1 MADRTVTIIP
11 STGDYTSLATA
22 LTTEYASY
30 PDLTADNGS
39 GGAGMLNFAISGDWS
54 AAADAVASV
63 PAFVTS
69 ATYRVNIYT
78 DAANRASLAWDDDK
92 YRISGDPDIY
102 HGALELLNPNHVL
115 VDGLQVAATAAG
127 NYRHNILVTGDLRT
141 DGANATWISNCLLK
155 GVGGTTR
162 AYCYGIYVVGDYSD
176 VWVWNTGIYN
186 VRAGGVCYGAYCYVS
201 GGSLTIGST
210 TIIGGT
216 SGLRRSTGTCVAKN
230 VYSGGSA
237 SGDFYGTMTKTTC
250 ASSDTTGSAG
260 LQEIPVSTATF
271 VNVTAGTEDW
281 HLAAGSALIGVGTDT
296 SGDAAP
302 MDFSDDIDGD
312 AR

>member
-11 STGDYTSLATA
+11 SGGDYTSLATA
-22 LTTEYASY
+22 LTTEYAAY
-30 PDLTADNGS
+30 PDLTDDNGS
-39 GGAGMLNFAISGDWS
+39 GGEGALNFAISGDWS
-54 AAADAVASV
+54 AAADAVAVV

-92 YRISGDPDIY
+92 YRIAGDPGSG
-102 HGALELLNPNHVL
+102 HGLIELLNIDYVWI
-115 VDGLQVAATAAG
+115 DGIQAAG
-127 NYRHNILVTGDLRT
+127 SAADSGRHAIAILGDSRVDNT
-141 DGANATWISNCLLK
+141 NATWISRCLLK
-155 GVGGTTR
+155 AVGGSRST
-162 AYCYGIYVVGDYSD
+162 CHGIFVDGNYADAF
-176 VWVWNTGIYN
+176 VWNSAVYN
-186 VRAGGVCYGAYCYVS
+186 VRAGGTSYAVLCNAS
-201 GGSLTIGST
+201 GGSLTIGSST
-210 TIIGGT
+210 LSGGVY
-216 SGLRRSTGTCVAKN
+216 GLYRYAGTCVAKN
-230 VYSGGSA
+230 VYAGGSS
-237 SGDFYGTMTKTTC
+237 SGDFNGTITKTTC

-281 HLAAGSALIGVGTDT
+281 HLAEDSALIGVGTDT